1 MKNYYRKNLNS
12 NKGFTLIEL
21 LIVIAIIGVLA
32 ATVIVSIG
40 SQTENAG
47 KSSAKL
53 GVSSIRTLAFAETAI
68 NTRLTGDT
76 LCDNI
81 YKKISGQKD
90 SWDKWDGSNVC
101 EKGDLIDR
109 NGLKTNVSA
118 GEICCY
124 ADSGKW
130 IVWGALPDA
139 DGTRGSAKDIY
150 CTDYK
155 GFLGSLN
162 GSPASAASGNNPS
175 CT

>member
-12 NKGFTLIEL
+12 SKGFTLIEL

-32 ATVIVSIG
+32 TTVIVSIG
-40 SQTENAG
+40 TQTGNAG

-68 NTRLTGDT
+68 NTNLTGDT

-81 YKKISGQKD
+81 YEKISGQKD
-90 SWDKWDGSNVC
+90 SWDKWDGSAVC
-101 EKGDLIDR
+101 AKGDLIGTS
-109 NGLKTNVSA
+109 GLKSGVSA

-124 ADSGKW
+124 ANRGKW
-130 IVWGALPDA
+130 VVWGALPDA
-139 DGTRGSAKDIY
+139 DGTGGSGNDIY
-150 CTDYK
+150 CTDYN

-162 GSPASAASGNNPS
+162 GSPASTSGSNPR

>member
-1 MKNYYRKNLNS
+1 MKNFYRKNLNG

-32 ATVIVSIG
+32 TTVIVSIG
-40 SQTENAG
+40 SQTGNAG

-53 GVSSIRTLAFAETAI
+53 GVSSIRTLAFAETAL
-68 NTRLTGDT
+68 NTNLTGGT
-76 LCDNI
+76 LCNNI
-81 YKKISGQKD
+81 YKQISGQKD
-90 SWDKWDGSNVC
+90 SWAKWKGTNVC
-101 EKGDLIDR
+101 GKGDLVGAS
-109 NGLKTNVSA
+109 GLQSGVSA

-124 ADSGKW
+124 ANRGKW

-139 DGTRGSAKDIY
+139 DGTGSGGNDIY

-162 GSPASAASGNNPS
+162 GSPASTSGSNPR
-175 CT
+175 CK